1 LKEKKKMTNRT
12 NECKQEQAKLREEYR
27 AIQAK
32 RWNNDEKMV
41 NYCTDRVARFVRLRS
56 GHILTIDKPRIE
68 TRFCFGYS
76 DSRYDED
83 YDRANNMARYAS
95 TSEEY
100 FKTENLKQLQGT
112 IDALNGIGRFGYSV
126 AYISYGN
133 DGEATLNFCSSYE
146 LIEKRREEINEQDR
160 EAIMTAY
167 KLEIA
172 AFEKRLNTYLK
183 RYGLSKVHTWS
194 YWRDA

>member
-1 LKEKKKMTNRT
+1 MNS
-12 NECKQEQAKLREEYR
+12 KQEQAKLREEYR

-41 NYCTDRVARFVRLRS
+41 NYCTNKVARFVRLKS
-56 GHILTIDKPRIE
+56 GHILAIDKPRIE

-76 DSRYDED
+76 ISRYDSED
-83 YDRANNMARYAS
+83 YDRANNMAHHAR

-100 FKTENLKQLQGT
+100 FKTENLKQLQET
-112 IDALNGIGRFGYSV
+112 IDALNGVGRFGYNV
-126 AYISYGN
+126 AYISYGD
-133 DGEATLNFCSSYE
+133 DGEATLRFCRRCD
-146 LIEKRREEINEQDR
+146 LIEKKREEINEQDR
-160 EAIMTAY
+160 AAIITAY

-172 AFEKRLNTYLK
+172 AFEKRLNAYLK

>member
-1 LKEKKKMTNRT
+1 MNS
-12 NECKQEQAKLREEYR
+12 KQEQAKLREEYR
-27 AIQAK
+27 AIQAR

-41 NYCTDRVARFVRLRS
+41 NYCTDRVARFVRLKS
-56 GHILTIDKPRIE
+56 GHILAIDKPRIE

-100 FKTENLKQLQGT
+100 FKAENLKQLQET
-112 IDALNGIGRFGYSV
+112 IDALNGIGKYGQKVVPFIF
-126 AYISYGN
+126 YID
-133 DGEATLNFCSSYE
+133 DGVATLNFCSRSV
-146 LIEKRREEINEQDR
+146 LIENNQEEINEQDR

-172 AFEKRLNTYLK
+172 AFEKRLNAYLK
-183 RYGLSKVHTWS
+183 HYGLSKVHTWS